1 MVLIVQWQREKQA
14 NSHIPIPC
22 EKCHQKGSD
31 VLREGVMER
40 DCGEEA
46 VREAAHGQLQP
57 AGRVP
62 WPIPVR
68 AHNTV
73 PKETWPNTLFIHSG
87 AF

>member
-1 MVLIVQWQREKQA
+1 
-14 NSHIPIPC
+14 
-22 EKCHQKGSD
+22 
-31 VLREGVMER
+31 MER